1 MISKVAFLLSLCV
14 RACVCV
20 WAHAS
25 VCPSAPFLF
34 PLRQNHLSWLLNMDE
49 NSKRMRSRHPK
60 GLYHLPTPKD
70 MSLDGEQNWSPQNAP
85 LRLKYSFKLIIFKK
99 QQTPETLRTPWRV
112 PFLREIRVSTR
123 ALRLQGCRALWRQRR
138 TARPLETGQRGG
150 DGNHTQPCTA
160 TAPSVWR
167 FCRTAL
173 PPAPPLS
180 SLARDGL

>member
-1 MISKVAFLLSLCV
+1 MSKCWAGAFISRPGSLSHSCLFESLALLYLTLCMRV
-14 RACVCV
+14 CVCV
-20 WAHAS
+20 RAHAS

-123 ALRLQGCRALWRQRR
+123 ALRLQEGVA
-138 TARPLETGQRGG
+138 PSDGRGG
-150 DGNHTQPCTA
+150 RP
-160 TAPSVWR
+160 
-167 FCRTAL
+167 
-173 PPAPPLS
+173 
-180 SLARDGL
+180 GL